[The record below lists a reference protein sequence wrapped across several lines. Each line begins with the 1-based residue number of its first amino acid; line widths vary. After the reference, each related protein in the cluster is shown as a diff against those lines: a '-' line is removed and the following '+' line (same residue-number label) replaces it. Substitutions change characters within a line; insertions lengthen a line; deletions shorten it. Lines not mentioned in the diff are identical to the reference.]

1 MGSCLVFVVCK
12 VKLFN
17 GLHLPLQTRDG
28 SSKTDKCILHFT
40 FYILYSVFCILLM
53 LGVFRCCGVVALCC
67 GGAVLRCHGG
77 RCAIIHA
84 ANWQW
89 GTRCF
94 MFHCHNERL

>member
-28 SSKTDKCILHFT
+28 SSKTDKCILHST
-40 FYILYSVFCILLM
+40 FYILLM
-53 LGVFRCCGVVALCC
+53 LWVFRCCGVVALCC